1 MIVMTVMLSRESSF
15 RVIMIDE
22 ADVASKP
29 LVGSSRKR
37 AMGAAASSIP
47 ILTRF
52 RCPPE
57 MTGFAALPT
66 RLSLT

>member
-52 RCPPE
+52 R
-57 MTGFAALPT
+57 
-66 RLSLT
+66 